1 MFQGSNN
8 LTKRLLSRL
17 TARKKIYVIAGE
29 VRGAVFIRF
38 AVSSRLCE
46 SGDVAFAWH
55 EIQEQAQTVLTQ
67 EHDDD
72 LVVSDAVAQK
82 SVEEELFIGK
92 KSSDED
98 LIANIEKFHLCLNT
112 AVQR

>member
-1 MFQGSNN
+1 M
-8 LTKRLLSRL
+8 
-17 TARKKIYVIAGE
+17 IAGE

-46 SGDVAFAWH
+46 SQDVAFACK

-67 EHDDD
+67 DHDDD

-92 KSSDED
+92 KLSDED
-98 LIANIEKFHLCLNT
+98 LMVNIENFHLCLNG